1 MDAVDCIKTRRSIRK
16 YADKEVPDEI
26 LKELID
32 CARRAP
38 ASHGAQSWEFVLV
51 RDKSTKEKLSKIHKW
66 CGFVKGAAAVI
77 VVCYDKMKLKFSP
90 SDIINPSLA
99 AQNILLAAH
108 SLGLG
113 ACWVFVKDF
122 DDPDVEQKA
131 KGLLGIPESAGVLC
145 MIPVGYPDEK
155 PAHKKLREIDDVLH
169 MEKWQ

>member
-1 MDAVDCIKTRRSIRK
+1 MDAVECIKTRRSIRK
-16 YADKEVPDEI
+16 YASKKVSDEI

-32 CARRAP
+32 CARHAP
-38 ASHGAQSWEFVLV
+38 ISHGAQSWEFVLV
-51 RDKSTKEKLSKIHKW
+51 KDKAAKERLSKIHKW
-66 CGFVKGAAAVI
+66 GGFVKDAQAVI
-77 VVCYDKMKLKFSP
+77 VVCYDKTRLKFSP
-90 SDIINPSLA
+90 SDVINSSLA

-122 DDPDVEQKA
+122 DDPDVEQNA
-131 KGLLGIPESAGVLC
+131 KELLNIPENAGVLC
-145 MIPVGYPDEK
+145 MIPIGYPDEK

>member
-16 YADKEVPDEI
+16 YANKEVSDEI

-32 CARRAP
+32 CAIHAP
-38 ASHGAQSWEFVLV
+38 ISHGSQSWEFIAV
-51 RDKSTKEKLSKIHKW
+51 RDKATKEKLSNIHKW
-66 CGFVKGAAAVI
+66 AGFAKDAQVVV
-77 VVCYDKMKLKFSP
+77 VVCYDKGKLKFSP

-99 AQNILLAAH
+99 AENILLGAH

-131 KGLLGIPESAGVLC
+131 KKLLNIPENTGVLC
-145 MIPVGYPDEK
+145 MIPIGYPDEK
-155 PAHKKLREIDDVLH
+155 PAHKKLREIDEILH
-169 MEKWQ
+169 IDKW